1 MQDLSWNAG
10 KKFMGNVDQ
19 FLKSLVTFDKDNV
32 PLPCVEKVGHSVPC
46 LPRLVLCLVSRRA
59 AMPGRDVGKGYCV
72 RPFLLGAAAYSP

>member
-32 PLPCVEKVGHSVPC
+32 PLPCVEKVGCSVPW
-46 LPRLVLCLVSRRA
+46 LPNSILA
-59 AMPGRDVGKGYCV
+59 
-72 RPFLLGAAAYSP
+72 